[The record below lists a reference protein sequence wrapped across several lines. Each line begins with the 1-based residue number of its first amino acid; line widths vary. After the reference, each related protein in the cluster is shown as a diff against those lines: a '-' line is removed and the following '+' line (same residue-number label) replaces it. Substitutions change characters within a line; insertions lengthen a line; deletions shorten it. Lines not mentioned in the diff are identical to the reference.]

1 MREYKETAI
10 SGHQYT
16 RCKSV
21 WSMAVPLLL
30 DGCDYVTGG
39 AVILSRSGGYS
50 ATIPWAR
57 SPAAVIRNCGTV
69 ALQGTIEHPGGAAFS
84 VSDTKSFTF
93 NGSVDTAYYTNGSL
107 DQSNPAGVF
116 ALTRVASSNINAS
129 VNGDG
134 CWYSITSDPA
144 SSLGARGAI
153 TGSAVMGQTRAWG
166 INGSSFQFSAKIPQ
180 MTMAASGVQVL
191 DTFAVNVPPGKKLVV
206 RSWQSF
212 APVNATLV
220 IAGKTFVSALI
231 GEPGEGYSSSERYII
246 TDNSAGSSYASL
258 SFNVSLRNLA
268 TGTLNVPGGYTAC
281 VSLAIE

>member
-30 DGCDYVTGG
+30 DGCDYV
-39 AVILSRSGGYS
+39 
-50 ATIPWAR
+50 
-57 SPAAVIRNCGTV
+57 
-69 ALQGTIEHPGGAAFS
+69 
-84 VSDTKSFTF
+84 
-93 NGSVDTAYYTNGSL
+93 
-107 DQSNPAGVF
+107 
-116 ALTRVASSNINAS
+116 
-129 VNGDG
+129 
-134 CWYSITSDPA
+134 
-144 SSLGARGAI
+144 